1 MTPEGTLMANFT
13 TLINILTGAKGS
25 WSVASSARAK
35 EPTMGVCAGTI
46 AAQAAVFIALI
57 LIYAL
62 SP

>member
-1 MTPEGTLMANFT
+1 MANFT
-13 TLINILTGAKGS
+13 TLINILAGAKGS

-46 AAQAAVFIALI
+46 AAQAAVLIALI